1 VLETNYFVGGNGG
14 SAADKSHFAT
24 EFVVRF
30 TKDRPASAAICLC
43 GEGGL
48 LTAVGNDY
56 ASKKNVLLLRGE
68 RRLRFCLPKDF
79 LDSR

>member
-43 GEGGL
+43 GDGGL
-48 LTAVGNDY
+48 LTAVGKRLCFEKECTS
-56 ASKKNVLLLRGE
+56 ALGRAPFAVLPTQ
-68 RRLRFCLPKDF
+68 RF
-79 LDSR
+79 S